1 MRIIP
6 GYQMTEKLYESSN
19 SLIYRGHRIE
29 DDRPVILKVLKE
41 AYPSPELIAWFTR
54 EYEVMRS
61 LQTIPGVIT
70 VYSLETDQ
78 HHWIMVQEDF
88 GGESLRRL
96 GLIGTITIG
105 DFLKIAVDITEALGC
120 IHQQHVMHKDIN
132 PANIALNPTT
142 GEVKLIDFGIATVL
156 SRENPTFLSPNVLE
170 GTLAYLSPEQTGRMN
185 RAMDYRTDF
194 YSLGVTFYELL
205 TGQLP
210 FVTDDVLEMVHSH
223 IARQPVPPHH
233 LKPDIPETISAIIL
247 KLMAKNAEDRYQSA
261 YGLNADL
268 EACLVQW
275 QTTGMIKLFP
285 PGQYDLSDRFLIPQ
299 KLYGR
304 EAEITALLAAFERV
318 SQGASEMMLV
328 TGPAGVG
335 KSALVQELHKP
346 ITHRRGYFVTGKFDQ
361 FQRDTPYSAIIQ
373 ALRALIQHI
382 LTEPE
387 QHIAAWRKKLL
398 GVVGTNGQVIME
410 VIPEVELIIGV
421 QPEVVLLGP
430 AETRNRFHLVMQN
443 FITAFTRPE
452 HPLVIFLDDLQWA
465 DVSSLKLLE
474 LLMTSPYRHDLFL
487 IGAYRDN
494 EVGAGHPLLVTIEA
508 MTGAGAAMQ
517 HLRLRPLDEQAVSY
531 LVAETL
537 HSHPD
542 RTGPLAE
549 LLVEKTDGNPF
560 FLNEFLKSL
569 YVDEFISF
577 HYEQGRWQWD
587 LEHIRAQEMTNNVV
601 ELMANKIQ
609 QLAPSTRA
617 VMKLAACIG
626 NQFDLTTLS
635 LAYDHPPVRTAR
647 DLGEA
652 LSEGLVVPLGDAY
665 KVVGLEVPGLDQQV
679 TASYQFAHDRIQQ
692 AVYSLIPLEEQEEIH
707 WRLGQLLLQHVPL
720 EAHEERI
727 FDIVNQLNQGLPFLQ
742 RDDAARCLYE
752 KWDELVEMNLLA
764 GKKAKAAA
772 AYEPAFHYL
781 QTGLSLL
788 EKDNWQWQ
796 YDQTLE
802 LHVEAAEAAYL
813 SGSFAEMEHLV
824 AAVLRKARNV
834 LDKVRVYEI
843 KIRAH
848 IAQGR
853 QVEAV
858 QTGVHVLRLLDIT
871 FPPEPT
877 RADVAQGLQHTREV
891 LADKHI
897 GDLINMPEM
906 TDPYQLA
913 AMRILTSTINAA
925 YVAAPELKTLITCKM
940 VDLSIRSGYTA
951 LTAHAYASYGQLLCG
966 EMGNVEAGYRFGQLA
981 LFLLDRFDA
990 RALKPRTL
998 MVVNTFIRH
1007 WREHA
1012 ADTLHPLLEAY
1023 QIGMEIGDLEFAA
1036 IAVYVYSSLSFFT
1049 GKPLDKLEQEMAS
1062 YSEALARIK
1071 QKRALDMNR
1080 LYLQVVMNLVGKAE
1094 DPRLL
1099 VGESY
1104 HEERMLAL
1112 HHQAND
1118 RTAIF
1123 YVYLNKLILCYLF
1136 GDYPQAVDYATR
1148 AEPYVRSGVG
1158 SLASVLF
1165 PFYDSLARLALLLLL
1180 LEEPQSCA
1188 PAPSSPPG
1196 QRHRADGQTD
1206 TATPSPR
1213 NPAPG
1218 IAPDRD
1224 ETLQRVAANQE
1235 RIRQWSHHAPMNH
1248 QHKYALVEAER
1259 CRVQRRDGEAREWYD
1274 QAIALAQEHK
1284 YVNEEAL
1291 ACELAA
1297 RFYLAKG
1304 LHKVMM
1310 PYLRDAYY
1318 AYLRWGAQAKVQD
1331 LEARY
1336 PQLLFHAEASRTD
1349 VTKTTRTTARVTTT
1363 TSRPTTSG
1371 QTSSSI
1377 LDFPSVM
1384 KASQAISGEIVLD
1397 ALLSKMMRV
1406 LIENAGAERGVL
1418 ILDKAGQWVIEA
1430 EGTIDKDDV
1439 TVSQSIPLE
1448 EGRDMLVPTSII
1460 NYVARTRQVVV
1471 LSDASEEGQF
1481 PLDSYITTRSPS
1493 SILCSPL
1500 LNQGKLIGVLYLEN
1514 NLTTDAFT
1522 EDRLEVLNVLS
1533 SQVAISIENARLYT
1547 NLEAALNHQVALTN
1561 AYSRFVPREILQF
1574 LGKESIIQVN
1584 LGDQIQQDMTVLF
1597 SDIRDFTTLSE
1608 QMTPQENFNFINAY
1622 LGRVSPIIRDHRG
1635 YIDKYIGD
1643 AIMALFAEQPDDA
1656 IQAAIAMQ
1664 REVAIYNQHRASSGY
1679 QPISI
1684 GIGLHTGN
1692 VMLGTVGEA
1701 QRMEGTAIS
1710 DTVNLASRL
1719 EGLTKV
1725 YGVSILVSERML
1737 FSLYRPN
1744 RYTFYFLDQVK
1755 VKGKR
1760 EPVSVFEILDGNP
1773 AEVIE
1778 RKLKTRT
1785 HFEHGLFHYHSQ
1797 DFQEAIQNFKRVLMV
1812 DPGDRAA
1819 QLYLQRATNFIEY
1832 GVPVDWEGVAALTE
1846 K

>member
-6 GYQMTEKLYESSN
+6 GYQMIETLYESSN
-19 SLIYRGHRIE
+19 SLIYRCRRIE
-29 DDRPVILKVLKE
+29 DDRPVILKVLKD

-61 LQTIPGVIT
+61 LQDVPGVIT
-70 VYSLETDQ
+70 AYRLETDQ
-78 HHWIMVQEDF
+78 NHRVMVLEDF

-96 GLIGTITIG
+96 GLIGTISIG
-105 DFLKIAVDITEALGC
+105 DFLKIAVDMTEALGG
-120 IHQQHVMHKDIN
+120 IHQRHIMHKDLN
-132 PANIALNPTT
+132 PSNIALNPAT
-142 GEVKLIDFGIATVL
+142 GAVKLIDFGIATVL
-156 SRENPTFLSPNVLE
+156 SRENQTFRNPNVLE
-170 GTLAYLSPEQTGRMN
+170 GTLAYMSPEQTGRMN

-210 FVTDDVLEMVHSH
+210 FVTEDVLEMVHSH

-233 LKPDIPETISAIIL
+233 LKPDIPEALSTIIL

-261 YGLNADL
+261 YGLSADL
-268 EACLVQW
+268 EVCLAQW
-275 QTTGMIKLFP
+275 ETTETIRPFP
-285 PGQYDLSDRFLIPQ
+285 SGKHDLSDRFLIPQ

-304 EAEITALLAAFERV
+304 DAEVAALLAAFERV
-318 SQGASEMMLV
+318 SQGASEMMVV

-335 KSALVQELHKP
+335 KSALVQELYKP
-346 ITHRRGYFVTGKFDQ
+346 ITHRRGYFVAGKFDQ
-361 FQRDTPYSAIIQ
+361 FQRDTPYSALIQ
-373 ALRALIQHI
+373 ALRVLIQHI
-382 LTEPE
+382 LTETE
-387 QHIAAWRKKLL
+387 RQIAAWRKKLL
-398 GVVGTNGQVIME
+398 AAVGPNGQVIIE
-410 VIPEVELIIGV
+410 VIPEVELIIGP
-421 QPEVVLLGP
+421 QPDLVSLGP
-430 AETRNRFHLVMQN
+430 AESRNRFHLVMQN

-452 HPLVIFLDDLQWA
+452 HPLTIFLDDLQWA
-465 DVSSLKLLE
+465 DIASLKLLE

-494 EVGAGHPLLVTIEA
+494 EVGAGHPLLVTLTA
-508 MTGAGAAMQ
+508 MTSAGATMQ
-517 HLRLRPLDEQAVSY
+517 ELPLHPLDGPAVA
-531 LVAETL
+531 LLLAETL
-537 HSHPD
+537 HS
-542 RTGPLAE
+542 RTERTRPLAD
-549 LLVEKTDGNPF
+549 LLVEKTGGNPF

-577 HYEQGRWQWD
+577 DYEQGRWHWD
-587 LEHIRAQEMTNNVV
+587 LERIQSLEMTGNVV
-601 ELMANKIQ
+601 ELMAGKIQ
-609 QLAPSTRA
+609 QLAPPTQA

-635 LAYDHPPVRTAR
+635 LVYHQSPIITAR

-652 LSEGLVVPLGDAY
+652 LSEGLVMPLGDAY
-665 KVVGLEVPGLDQQV
+665 KVVGLEVVGLELPL

-692 AVYSLIPLEEQEEIH
+692 AVYSLIPSKEQEEIH

-727 FDIVNQLNQGLPFLQ
+727 FDIVNHLNQGLPFLQ

-764 GKKAKAAA
+764 GKKARAAA

-813 SGSFAEMEHLV
+813 SGNFAEMEHLV

-834 LDKVRVYEI
+834 LDKVRAYEI

-858 QTGVHVLRLLDIT
+858 QTGIHVLRLLDIT
-871 FPPEPT
+871 FPAEPT
-877 RADVAQGLQHTREV
+877 PADVAQGLQHTQNV
-891 LADKHI
+891 LAGKHI

-906 TDPYQLA
+906 TDPSHLA

-925 YVAAPELKTLITCKM
+925 YVATPELKTLITCKM
-940 VDLSIRSGYTA
+940 VDLSIGSGYTA

-966 EMGNVEAGYRFGQLA
+966 EMGDVEAGYRFGQLA

-998 MVVNTFIRH
+998 MVVNNFIRH

-1023 QIGMEIGDLEFAA
+1023 QIGMETGDLEFAA

-1049 GKPLDKLEQEMAS
+1049 SKPLDRLEQEMAS
-1062 YSEALARIK
+1062 YSEVLARIK

-1080 LYLQVVMNLVGKAE
+1080 LYWQVVLNLRGSAD

-1099 VGESY
+1099 VGASY
-1104 HEERMLAL
+1104 HEEPMLL
-1112 HHQAND
+1112 RHHQAND

-1123 YVYLNKLILCYLF
+1123 YLYLNKLMLCYLF
-1136 GDYPQAVDYATR
+1136 HDYEQAVACATMAAPYA
-1148 AEPYVRSGVG
+1148 RSGVG

-1165 PFYDSLARLALLLLL
+1165 PFYDSLARLALLG
-1180 LEEPQSCA
+1180 EQKPRRQA
-1188 PAPSSPPG
+1188 GTAPSS
-1196 QRHRADGQTD
+1196 
-1206 TATPSPR
+1206 
-1213 NPAPG
+1213 NPAGQPEHAPG
-1218 IAPDRD
+1218 PAGLPAPLLDED
-1224 ETLQRVAANQE
+1224 ETLRRVAANQE
-1235 RIRQWSHHAPMNH
+1235 KIQQWSRHAPMNH
-1248 QHKYALVEAER
+1248 RHKYYLVEAER
-1259 CRVQRRDGEAREWYD
+1259 CRVQGYDGEARELYD
-1274 QAIALAQEHK
+1274 QAITLAQEHK

-1310 PYLRDAYY
+1310 PYLRDAHY

-1331 LEARY
+1331 LETRY
-1336 PQLLFHAEASRTD
+1336 PQLLFQAETGRTD
-1349 VTKTTRTTARVTTT
+1349 VTRTTRTTTRVTTT
-1363 TSRPTTSG
+1363 TSSRSTTSG
-1371 QTSSSI
+1371 QTPSSI

-1430 EGTIDKDDV
+1430 EGTVDRDDV
-1439 TVSQSIPLE
+1439 TVSQSLPLE
-1448 EGRDMLVPTSII
+1448 EGQDTLVPTTII

-1481 PLDSYITTRSPS
+1481 PLDAYLTARSPR
-1493 SILCSPL
+1493 SILCAPL

-1514 NLTTDAFT
+1514 NLTTGAFT
-1522 EDRLEVLNVLS
+1522 EDRLEVLKVLS

-1547 NLEAALNHQVALTN
+1547 NLEAALNHQVALTS

-1597 SDIRDFTTLSE
+1597 SDIRDFTALSE

-1643 AIMALFAEQPDDA
+1643 AIMALFPEQPDDA

-1664 REVAIYNQHRASSGY
+1664 QEVAVYNQHRANSGY

-1701 QRMEGTAIS
+1701 QRMEGTVIS

-1737 FSLYRPN
+1737 FSLHRPN

-1760 EPVSVFEILDGNP
+1760 EPVSVFEILDGSP
-1773 AEVIE
+1773 AEVLE
-1778 RKLKTRT
+1778 RKLKTRSD
-1785 HFEHGLFHYHSQ
+1785 FEHGLFHYHGQ
-1797 DFQEAIQNFKRVLMV
+1797 EFHEAIQSFKRVLMV
-1812 DPGDRAA
+1812 DPDDRAA